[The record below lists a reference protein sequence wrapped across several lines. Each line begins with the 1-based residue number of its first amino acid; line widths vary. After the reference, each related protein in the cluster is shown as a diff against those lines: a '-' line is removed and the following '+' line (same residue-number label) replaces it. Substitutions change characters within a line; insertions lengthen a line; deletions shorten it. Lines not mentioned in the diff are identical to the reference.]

1 VKSQNP
7 HIEFSQKFKT
17 EITNQASSSFKIGYI
32 RSKFLKMNIEQIHY
46 KQNNAKDSFLS
57 LSIHCAAQ
65 FKYLLLTALILLSS
79 FQKTEGQFS
88 SHSTIS
94 ILTCAPGD
102 ELYSLFGH
110 TAIRIKDT
118 TQHKDV
124 VFNYGTFDFN
134 TPNFYLKFMR
144 GELNYLLSV
153 SNYKAFIREYR
164 YHRRSVVEQTLNL
177 TPEEIENIIYAL
189 MVNSQPQNREYLY
202 HFFYDNCAT
211 RIRDVV
217 ADNLNGDV
225 HFPALTDSL
234 INMTYRDAIN
244 NYLTTRQWIQLGL
257 NIILGQP
264 TDEVLSPLTI
274 QFLPDYLHDQF
285 GTATKAD
292 GVSLVE
298 STDQLLNYQPQK
310 NKNNISPAFVFWGLL
325 LLLGYLTWWEYKNN
339 RFIKWLNV
347 VLFLIISI
355 IGCLIVFLWFFT
367 LHLVTGPNWH
377 LLWANPLYFM
387 AIIALF
393 QKQNRFHYLL
403 LLLAGFNIIMLS
415 LVMVLPQHLSLLL
428 IPVWLLMALRLVA
441 QWFYYQKTAVN

>member
-1 VKSQNP
+1 
-7 HIEFSQKFKT
+7 
-17 EITNQASSSFKIGYI
+17 
-32 RSKFLKMNIEQIHY
+32 MNIEQIHNTPN
-46 KQNNAKDSFLS
+46 KAENSFLLLPIIGS
-57 LSIHCAAQ
+57 AQ
-65 FKYLLLTALILLSS
+65 LKYLFLTLLILLSS

-118 TQHKDV
+118 TQHKDF

-153 SNYKAFIREYR
+153 SSYKSFIREYR
-164 YHRRSVVEQTLNL
+164 YHRRSVVEQKLNL
-177 TPEEIENIIYAL
+177 TQEETENIIYAL

-217 ADNLNGDV
+217 ADNLNGDI
-225 HFPALTDSL
+225 HFPALTSSQ

-244 NYLTTRQWIQLGL
+244 NYLTNRPWTQLGL

-264 TDEVLSPLTI
+264 TDDVLSPISI

-285 GTATKAD
+285 AKATKAD
-292 GVSLVE
+292 GISLVE
-298 STDQLLNYQPQK
+298 STDQLLNFQPQK
-310 NKNNISPAFVFWGLL
+310 SANNISPALILWGLL
-325 LLLGYLTWWEYKNN
+325 LLFGCLTSWEYKNN
-339 RFIKWLNV
+339 RFIKWINV
-347 VLFLIISI
+347 FLLLITGI

-367 LHLVTGPNWH
+367 LHSVTGPNWH
-377 LLWANPLYFM
+377 LLWANPLYLI
-387 AIIALF
+387 AIIGLF
-393 QKQNRFHYLL
+393 KKQNKFHYLL
-403 LLLAGFNIIMLS
+403 LLLAGFNIIMLC
-415 LVMVLPQHLSLLL
+415 LVMFLPQHLSLQL
-428 IPVWLLMALRLVA
+428 IPVWLIMILRLTA
-441 QWFYYQKTAVN
+441 QWFYYQKTTMN

>member
-1 VKSQNP
+1 
-7 HIEFSQKFKT
+7 
-17 EITNQASSSFKIGYI
+17 
-32 RSKFLKMNIEQIHY
+32 MNIEQIH
-46 KQNNAKDSFLS
+46 NAPNKAENSFLS
-57 LSIHCAAQ
+57 LPTNRVVQ
-65 FKYLLLTALILLSS
+65 LKYSLLILFILLNS
-79 FQKTEGQFS
+79 FQKIEGQFS

-94 ILTCAPGD
+94 ILTCAPGE

-118 TQHKDV
+118 TQQKDF

-153 SNYKAFIREYR
+153 SSYKAFIREYR
-164 YHRRSVVEQTLNL
+164 YHRRSVVEQKLNL
-177 TPEEIENIIYAL
+177 TPQETENIIYAL

-217 ADNLNGDV
+217 VNNLNGDI
-225 HFPALTDSL
+225 HFPVLTDSQ

-244 NYLTTRQWIQLGL
+244 NYLTSRTWTQLGL

-264 TDEVLSPLTI
+264 TDDVLSPLSI

-285 GTATKAD
+285 SKATKAD
-292 GVSLVE
+292 GVFLVGR
-298 STDQLLNYQPQK
+298 TDQLLNYQPPK
-310 NKNNISPAFVFWGLL
+310 ANKNISPAVVFWGLL
-325 LLLGYLTWWEYKNN
+325 LLLSYLTWWEYKNN
-339 RFIKWLNV
+339 RFIKWINV
-347 VLFLIISI
+347 MLFLVAGI
-355 IGCLIVFLWFFT
+355 IGCLIFFLWFFT
-367 LHLVTGPNWH
+367 LHSVTGPNWH
-377 LLWANPLYFM
+377 LLWANPLYFI

-403 LLLAGFNIIMLS
+403 LLLAGFNLIMLC
-415 LVMVLPQHLSLLL
+415 LIMVLPQHLSLLL
-428 IPVWLLMALRLVA
+428 IPVWLIMAIRLVA
-441 QWFYYQKTAVN
+441 QWFYYQKTAAH